1 MKLMNCSSP
10 LRLVSLLLA
19 LTAVPAAWALTT
31 STNRTLTVQSG
42 GRLVIDADRGS
53 INVATA
59 DTTALSVTVDRELK
73 RVSDDKAREVFEAH
87 ELTFE
92 QDGNTVTVKAR
103 LPKSDQLWNRKT
115 SGLSV
120 KYTVTVP
127 RKFDLKLGTAGGTI
141 DVEDITGQLKL
152 ETAGGSIRTG
162 QVDGSVK
169 ADTAGGSIE
178 VAGATGA
185 VAADTAGGSI
195 KLGKMAGPVKADTA
209 GGSIRIASAASP
221 VHAATSGGSIEINDA
236 ATPVKASTS
245 GGSITAR
252 FIGTPDG
259 ESTLDCTG
267 GGVTVHIAD
276 KVGFNLDAQS
286 VGGGV
291 RSELEVETDRKPSR
305 SSLKGKLNGGGSV
318 LKLRSTGGG
327 ITIKGM
333 AAKAP

>member
-1 MKLMNCSSP
+1 MNLLP
-10 LRLVSLLLA
+10 VWLAAVLLA
-19 LTAVPAAWALTT
+19 LSILPSASAFTT
-31 STNRTLTVQSG
+31 STNRTFTVATG
-42 GRLVIDADRGS
+42 GRLDIDADRGA
-53 INVATA
+53 ITVATA
-59 DTTALSVTVDRELK
+59 DTTILSVTVDREMK
-73 RVSDDKAREVFEAH
+73 RVSVGKALEIFAAH
-87 ELTFE
+87 ALTFE

-103 LPKSDQLWNRKT
+103 LPKSDQLWSRKT
-115 SGLSV
+115 SGLNV

-127 RKFDLKLGTAGGTI
+127 RKFDLKLGTAGGAI
-141 DVEDITGQLKL
+141 YVEDITGQLKL

-185 VAADTAGGSI
+185 VDADTAGGSI

-209 GGSIRIASAASP
+209 GGSIRIASAAGP

-236 ATPVKASTS
+236 AAPVKASTS

-252 FIGTPDG
+252 FIGAPDG

-267 GGVTVHIAD
+267 GGVTVYVAD
-276 KVGFNLDAQS
+276 KVGFHLDAQS
-286 VGGGV
+286 IGGGV
-291 RSELEVETDRKPSR
+291 RSDLDVETDRKPSR

-327 ITIKGM
+327 ITIKGL
-333 AAKAP
+333 AAKTP